1 MSLKLFMNVMI
12 RNIEIHNVLDIIQ
25 NSKFM
30 EPNKCIH
37 KKHYENICL
46 SVSYDFKKS
55 DGSKKIKV

>member
-1 MSLKLFMNVMI
+1 MNVMI

-37 KKHYENICL
+37 QKNYENICL
-46 SVSYDFKKS
+46 SVSYDFKNL

>member
-1 MSLKLFMNVMI
+1 MNVMI